1 MPHSSPP
8 DSPRGRPPAGV
19 LLLLCAV
26 ALTLHGCL
34 LDGMPLDVPELPLA
48 RTPTATSVQVRS
60 VPAAGDT
67 VEPVSAYRAAEASVP
82 LVLAA
87 QREPQRIARPAATVE
102 SSAQPV
108 AGGRFAFDA
117 SSVAPLVVAGVE
129 GEKARPPTE
138 GAPAAV
144 AADLTVPAT
153 TPAEPAP
160 PVLRQVERTVPVY
173 RTRMPPATVL
183 AYEIHRGM
191 FSGSGELSWRPAPGR
206 YEMRLQ
212 LGVAGFN
219 VLTQT
224 SQGGF
229 DAAGL
234 SPLRFTDQRGHRPAR
249 AANFQRDAHKITYS
263 STHDEY
269 ALPEGSQDRL
279 SWMIQLPA
287 VLAAEPKRAL
297 PGGEVLMVVSGA
309 RADVAVWTFA
319 FVAAETIET
328 ASGPVRTLRF
338 TRTPQGPK
346 DLLADVWLDPARHHL
361 PVRVQLSQGEDGDV
375 LEMLLREQHNPAA
388 P

>member
-1 MPHSSPP
+1 
-8 DSPRGRPPAGV
+8 V

-34 LDGMPLDVPELPLA
+34 LDGMPLDVPEPPQA
-48 RTPTATSVQVRS
+48 GAPAAISVQVRA
-60 VPAAGDT
+60 VPMAGDA
-67 VEPVSAYRAAEASVP
+67 VEPVSAPRQLDVPVPTTSTGLPQPALASRQTAAV
-82 LVLAA
+82 
-87 QREPQRIARPAATVE
+87 EPGAMSAATGARVD
-102 SSAQPV
+102 
-108 AGGRFAFDA
+108 FDA
-117 SSVAPLVVAGVE
+117 PGAASAVGSGVE
-129 GEKARPPTE
+129 GEVARPPAE
-138 GAPAAV
+138 GAPLV
-144 AADLTVPAT
+144 GSPVPVPV
-153 TPAEPAP
+153 TPEPAK
-160 PVLRQVERTVPVY
+160 PVLRQVERAVPVY
-173 RTRMPPATVL
+173 RTRIPPATVL
-183 AYEIHRGM
+183 AYEIRRGM
-191 FSGSGELSWRPAPGR
+191 FSGSGELTWRPAAGR

-219 VLTQT
+219 VLMQA

-229 DAAGL
+229 DASGL
-234 SPLRFTDQRGHRPAR
+234 APVRFTDQRGHRPAR

-287 VLAAEPKRAL
+287 VLAAEPKRAQ

-328 ASGPVRTLRF
+328 VGGLVRTLRF

-361 PVRVQLSQGEDGDV
+361 PVRVQLSQGEDADV
-375 LEMLLREQHNPAA
+375 LEMLLREQRSPAT

>member
-1 MPHSSPP
+1 
-8 DSPRGRPPAGV
+8 
-19 LLLLCAV
+19 
-26 ALTLHGCL
+26 
-34 LDGMPLDVPELPLA
+34 
-48 RTPTATSVQVRS
+48 
-60 VPAAGDT
+60 
-67 VEPVSAYRAAEASVP
+67 
-82 LVLAA
+82 
-87 QREPQRIARPAATVE
+87 
-102 SSAQPV
+102 
-108 AGGRFAFDA
+108 
-117 SSVAPLVVAGVE
+117 
-129 GEKARPPTE
+129 
-138 GAPAAV
+138 
-144 AADLTVPAT
+144 
-153 TPAEPAP
+153 
-160 PVLRQVERTVPVY
+160 
-173 RTRMPPATVL
+173 MPPATVL
-183 AYEIHRGM
+183 AYDIHRGM
-191 FSGSGELSWRPAPGR
+191 FSGSGELIWRPAAGR

-234 SPLRFTDQRGHRPAR
+234 APLRFTDQRGHRPAR

-287 VLAAEPKRAL
+287 VLAAEPKRAQ

-319 FVAAETIET
+319 FVGAETIET
-328 ASGPVRTLRF
+328 GSGAVRTLHF

-361 PVRVQLSQGEDGDV
+361 PVRAQLSQGEDGDV
-375 LEMLLREQHNPAA
+375 LEMLLREQRSPAA

>member
-1 MPHSSPP
+1 MPHSLPP
-8 DSPRGRPPAGV
+8 DSPRGRPPARV

-34 LDGMPLDVPELPLA
+34 LDGVPLDAPQLPLA
-48 RTPTATSVQVRS
+48 RTAAATSVQVRS
-60 VPAAGDT
+60 VP
-67 VEPVSAYRAAEASVP
+67 
-82 LVLAA
+82 LADDA
-87 QREPQRIARPAATVE
+87 V
-102 SSAQPV
+102 AQPV
-108 AGGRFAFDA
+108 PPTPMPLPQMAQASRHTAPIEPGVMSVASERVAFDA
-117 SSVAPLVVAGVE
+117 SGAAPVASVVDGAMAQPPSE
-129 GEKARPPTE
+129 G
-138 GAPAAV
+138 GSAAV
-144 AADLTVPAT
+144 TTELKAPVPASS
-153 TPAEPAP
+153 EPAP
-160 PVLRQVERTVPVY
+160 PVLRQVDRVVPVY
-173 RTRMPPATVL
+173 RTRMPPATAL
-183 AYEIHRGM
+183 AYEIRRGM
-191 FSGSGELSWRPAPGR
+191 FSGSGELTWRPAAGR

-219 VLTQT
+219 VLTQA

-234 SPLRFTDQRGHRPAR
+234 APLRFTDQRGHRPAR

-263 STHDEY
+263 SSHDEY

-287 VLAAEPKRAL
+287 VVAAEPKRAQA
-297 PGGEVLMVVSGA
+297 GGEVLMVVSGA

-319 FVAAETIET
+319 FVGAETIET
-328 ASGPVRTLRF
+328 TKGPVRTLRF
-338 TRTPQGPK
+338 TRTPQGPR

-375 LEMLLREQHNPAA
+375 IEMLLREQRSPAA

>member
-8 DSPRGRPPAGV
+8 VSPRGRPPARV

-34 LDGMPLDVPELPLA
+34 LDGMPLDVPEPPQA
-48 RTPTATSVQVRS
+48 GAPAAISVQVRS
-60 VPAAGDT
+60 VPVADD
-67 VEPVSAYRAAEASVP
+67 
-82 LVLAA
+82 L
-87 QREPQRIARPAATVE
+87 
-102 SSAQPV
+102 AQPV
-108 AGGRFAFDA
+108 SVPRRLDVPVPLAHSGLPQPARASQQTAAVDPGAMSAAAGGRIDFDA
-117 SSVAPLVVAGVE
+117 SGAASAVGPGVEGVTARPPAEGAPLVGS
-129 GEKARPPTE
+129 
-138 GAPAAV
+138 
-144 AADLTVPAT
+144 
-153 TPAEPAP
+153 AEPAP
-160 PVLRQVERTVPVY
+160 VTPEPAKPVLRQVERTVPVY

-183 AYEIHRGM
+183 AYDIHRGM
-191 FSGSGELSWRPAPGR
+191 FSGSGELIWRPAAGR

-234 SPLRFTDQRGHRPAR
+234 APLRFTDQRGHRPAR

-287 VLAAEPKRAL
+287 VLAAEPKRAQ

-328 ASGPVRTLRF
+328 GGGPVRTLRF

-375 LEMLLREQHNPAA
+375 LEMVLREQRSPAA

>member
-1 MPHSSPP
+1 M
-8 DSPRGRPPAGV
+8 
-19 LLLLCAV
+19 LLCAV

-34 LDGMPLDVPELPLA
+34 LDGMPLDAPQLPLA
-48 RTPTATSVQVRS
+48 SARPAVSVQVRS
-60 VPAAGDT
+60 VPPAGDQ
-67 VEPVSAYRAAEASVP
+67 EDPVSAYRPADVLRPTTPALPPQTAPAPQHVAA
-82 LVLAA
+82 
-87 QREPQRIARPAATVE
+87 VE
-102 SSAQPV
+102 SVAVSA
-108 AGGRFAFDA
+108 AGARIDVDA
-117 SSVAPLVVAGVE
+117 SGAAPAVASGVE
-129 GEKARPPTE
+129 GSMARPPAE
-138 GAPAAV
+138 GAPAA
-144 AADLTVPAT
+144 AATDLKVPA
-153 TPAEPAP
+153 PVPSEPAP

-183 AYEIHRGM
+183 AYEIRRGM
-191 FSGSGELSWRPAPGR
+191 FSGSGELSWRLAPGR

-234 SPLRFTDQRGHRPAR
+234 APLRFTDQRGHRPAR

-287 VLAAEPKRAL
+287 VLAAEPKRAQS
-297 PGGEVLMVVSGA
+297 GGEVLMVVSGA
-309 RADVAVWTFA
+309 RADVAVWRFA

-328 ASGPVRTLRF
+328 GSGPVRTLRF

-375 LEMLLREQHNPAA
+375 LEMLLREQHSPTA